1 MLAQGWHGRSFSG
14 VNPERTFCR
23 VNTKN
28 KKEQGRIH
36 MASNVPVLSSDASLS
51 RYLDEINA
59 FPMLEKEEE
68 YSLAKRWV
76 ENGDVEAAHRLV
88 TSHLRFVAKI
98 AMGYRGYGLPVSD
111 LISEGNIGLMQ
122 AVKRF
127 DPDKGFRLS
136 TYAMWWIKA
145 AIQEYVLRSWSLVKI
160 GSSAAQKRLF
170 FNLRRLKNRLQSF
183 TDGSLT
189 PENVEKIAHELD
201 VSEEDVVSMETRF
214 SVSDQHLNARVGGDE
229 HGSEFIDFLASEDAS
244 QETELVERQE
254 SSQRQLMLV
263 HAMGTLAERE
273 QDILTKRRLSEPAI
287 TLEELSQEYGISRER
302 VRQIEVR
309 AMEKLQTA
317 IASEAQRLGLP
328 APATA

>member
-1 MLAQGWHGRSFSG
+1 MAQ
-14 VNPERTFCR
+14 NL
-23 VNTKN
+23 
-28 KKEQGRIH
+28 
-36 MASNVPVLSSDASLS
+36 PVLSSDASLS

-59 FPMLEKEEE
+59 FPMLEKDEE

-76 ENGDVEAAHRLV
+76 DHGDVAAAHRLV

-160 GSSAAQKRLF
+160 GSSATQKRLF
-170 FNLRRLKNRLQSF
+170 FNLRRLKNRLQAF
-183 TDGSLT
+183 GEGSLS
-189 PENVEKIAHELD
+189 PENVERIAEELD
-201 VSEEDVVSMETRF
+201 VSEQDVMDMDTRF
-214 SVSDQHLNARVGGDE
+214 TVSDQQLNARVGGED
-229 HGSEFIDFLASEDAS
+229 GGAEFMDFLASGEES
-244 QETELVERQE
+244 QETQLVEQE
-254 SSQRQLMLV
+254 EKSQRQQLLTQ
-263 HAMGTLAERE
+263 AIGTLAARE
-273 QDILTKRRLSEPAI
+273 QDILTKRRLQEPAI
-287 TLEELSQEYGISRER
+287 TLEELSQEYNISRER

-309 AMEKLQTA
+309 AMEKLQIAITA
-317 IASEAQRLGLP
+317 EAQRLGLP
-328 APATA
+328 APAAA

>member
-1 MLAQGWHGRSFSG
+1 M
-14 VNPERTFCR
+14 N
-23 VNTKN
+23 
-28 KKEQGRIH
+28 GRIH
-36 MASNVPVLSSDASLS
+36 MANNVPVLSNDASLS

-76 ENGDVEAAHRLV
+76 DHGDVAAAHRLV

-145 AIQEYVLRSWSLVKI
+145 AIQEYVLRSWSLVKM
-160 GSSAAQKRLF
+160 GTSAAQKRLF
-170 FNLRRLKNRLQSF
+170 FNLRRLKSRLSSYGEN
-183 TDGSLT
+183 TIS
-189 PENVEKIAHELD
+189 PENLEKIATELD
-201 VSEEDVVSMETRF
+201 VSQQDVMDMDARF
-214 SVSDQHLNARVGGDE
+214 SSSDQHLNARVGGEDG
-229 HGSEFIDFLASEDAS
+229 GSEFIDLLDSGEESHADVLAES
-244 QETELVERQE
+244 QEK
-254 SSQRQLMLV
+254 SQRQLMLT

-287 TLEELSQEYGISRER
+287 TLEELSQEYNISRER
-302 VRQIEVR
+302 IRQIEVR
-309 AMEKLQTA
+309 AMEKLQHA
-317 IASEAQRLGLP
+317 MIAEAQRLGLP
-328 APATA
+328 APAAA

>member
-1 MLAQGWHGRSFSG
+1 
-14 VNPERTFCR
+14 
-23 VNTKN
+23 
-28 KKEQGRIH
+28 
-36 MASNVPVLSSDASLS
+36 MASNVPVLSGEASLS

-59 FPMLEKEEE
+59 FPMLEKDEE

-76 ENGDVEAAHRLV
+76 DSGDVEAAHRLV

-201 VSEEDVVSMETRF
+201 VSQEDVISMDTRF
-214 SVSDQHLNARVGGDE
+214 SVTDQHLNARIGGE
-229 HGSEFIDFLASEDAS
+229 ENGGEYIDFLASNDAS

-263 HAMGTLAERE
+263 NAMGTLAERE
-273 QDILTKRRLSEPAI
+273 QDILTRRRLSEPAV

-309 AMEKLQTA
+309 AMEKLHSA
-317 IASEAQRLGLP
+317 ITSEAQRLGLP
-328 APATA
+328 APAAV

>member
-1 MLAQGWHGRSFSG
+1 MAQ
-14 VNPERTFCR
+14 NL
-23 VNTKN
+23 
-28 KKEQGRIH
+28 
-36 MASNVPVLSSDASLS
+36 PVLSSDASLS

-59 FPMLEKEEE
+59 FPMLEKDEE

-76 ENGDVEAAHRLV
+76 DHGDVAAAHRLV

-160 GSSAAQKRLF
+160 GSSATQKRLF
-170 FNLRRLKNRLQSF
+170 FNLRRLKNRLQAF
-183 TDGSLT
+183 GEGSLS
-189 PENVEKIAHELD
+189 PENVERIAEELD
-201 VSEEDVVSMETRF
+201 VSEQDVMDMDTRF
-214 SVSDQHLNARVGGDE
+214 TVSDQQLNARVGGED
-229 HGSEFIDFLASEDAS
+229 GGAEFMDFLASGEES
-244 QETELVERQE
+244 QETQLVEQE
-254 SSQRQLMLV
+254 EKSQRQQLLTQ
-263 HAMGTLAERE
+263 AIGTLAERE
-273 QDILTKRRLSEPAI
+273 QDILTKRRLQEPAI
-287 TLEELSQEYGISRER
+287 TLEELSQEYNISRER

-309 AMEKLQTA
+309 AMEKLQIAITA
-317 IASEAQRLGLP
+317 EAQRLGLP
-328 APATA
+328 APAAV